1 LWYVICVQRGK
12 ELIRIQIDLLG
23 SALVGSKIG
32 SAMGG
37 VGGDLGDGENVGRCL
52 SYIGESI
59 WFYLDFKFG

>member
-1 LWYVICVQRGK
+1 
-12 ELIRIQIDLLG
+12 LIRIQIDLLG

-37 VGGDLGDGENVGRCL
+37 VGGVLGDGENVGRCL

-59 WFYLDFKFG
+59 WFYLDFRFG